1 MQKTFKC
8 RPTKAQGCPQGCQ
21 AFRKCSF
28 SKPNSIPAKVGH
40 SVRDAAGM
48 KFTQV
53 KRETSIPAKVVPSAN
68 ILLLRGTHRRDA
80 PGPAAPPEQV
90 GAPAFWNRLRENTYK
105 SKDHGGQMHAVLLCS
120 GVKNAGPKTRPFSG
134 QRNWRTEV

>member
-28 SKPNSIPAKVGH
+28 SEPNSIPAKV
-40 SVRDAAGM
+40 VNTARDAAGM
-48 KFTQV
+48 KFAQV

-80 PGPAAPPEQV
+80 PGALEPPPQAP
-90 GAPAFWNRLRENTYK
+90 
-105 SKDHGGQMHAVLLCS
+105 
-120 GVKNAGPKTRPFSG
+120 
-134 QRNWRTEV
+134 QRNTP